1 MAFNSLQRENTIST
15 TYPGL
20 YVGRVEAVEDEAD
33 LGRIKVSI
41 PSIFGRTAPE
51 FQIWARPCFPYG
63 HFFVPNEG
71 DKVWIIFENGNPRNP
86 VWLGIFYPQTSEAGG
101 DETTVPE
108 AAQVSPP
115 VKRVIRSASGHLIVL
130 DDTEGEESI
139 TLQFNSE
146 DDTQGKITLDG
157 TALEFSFGE
166 STLTLNSRGITLDA
180 PRIDLNP

>member
-33 LGRIKVSI
+33 MGRIKVSI

-108 AAQVSPP
+108 VAQVSPP
-115 VKRVIRSASGHLIVL
+115 VKRVIRSASGHLIIF
-130 DDTEGEESI
+130 DDTEEGNKLILQDQVGNRIELGETGVLLKCERDLTI
-139 TLQFNSE
+139 DATGKNIVIKANSV
-146 DDTQGKITLDG
+146 DVQK
-157 TALEFSFGE
+157 AV
-166 STLTLNSRGITLDA
+166 
-180 PRIDLNP
+180 